1 MYQGWFVVISRLTGA
16 GFGRSELF
24 PDWISCLWTDWVSGK
39 LEFGAKGGSIV
50 QVGPGHLLDEV
61 G

>member
-1 MYQGWFVVISRLTGA
+1 MYQGWFVVISRLPGA
-16 GFGRSELF
+16 GFGQSELF
-24 PDWISCLWTDWVSGK
+24 PDWISCLWTDWVPGK
-39 LEFGAKGGSIV
+39 LEFSEKGGSTV